1 VRADQ
6 LTSLLREHA
15 PLVRK
20 IASEFMG
27 RVPAS
32 VEMDDLVQVGM
43 IGLWQA
49 YYHFNHEQGASIAT
63 FARHRVRGAMLD
75 ELRACDTMSRDQ
87 RERARAVSVA
97 ALSLAHGLGREP
109 TLGELAQATSL
120 SLGECSQAQTRHITR
135 DLDDLRDVAGPD
147 TPQQQHELGSMRAA
161 VAKAIERLPEHERSL
176 VEQHIDQDQTL
187 ADIAI
192 ARGISESRAC
202 QIYQGAIKRLRTRL
216 WAWRDSNALQA

>member
-6 LTSLLREHA
+6 LTDLLREHA

-49 YYHFNHEQGASIAT
+49 CYHFNHEQGASIAT

-75 ELRACDTMSRDQ
+75 ELRACDTMSRGQ
-87 RERARAVSVA
+87 RKQARAVSVA
-97 ALSLAHGLGREP
+97 ALSLAHALGREP
-109 TLGELAQATSL
+109 TLGEIAQAAGL
-120 SLGECSQAQTRHITR
+120 SATECSQAQAQHITCG
-135 DLDDLRDVAGPD
+135 LDDLRDVAGAD
-147 TPQQQHELGSMRAA
+147 TPHDQHEQARMHADVSAA
-161 VAKAIERLPEHERSL
+161 IDRLPEAERVV